1 LRLSLVLIIK
11 RVQTCQ
17 KTERDG
23 EILSQLHH
31 RLYLADGKKEEEEAM
46 QYTYAKRKS
55 PAGKFIFFQERTAN
69 VGRQCGAALS
79 HTMYIAT
86 VATVIART
94 R

>member
-31 RLYLADGKKEEEEAM
+31 RLYLADGQKEEEAM

-86 VATVIART
+86 VIART